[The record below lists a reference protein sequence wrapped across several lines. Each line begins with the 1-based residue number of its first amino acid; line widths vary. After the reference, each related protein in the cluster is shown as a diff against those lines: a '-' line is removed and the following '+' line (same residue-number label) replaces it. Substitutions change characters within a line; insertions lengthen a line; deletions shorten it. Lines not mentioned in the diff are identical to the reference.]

1 MAYSAARE
9 PSMNVASWERWAS
22 TLGGAALV
30 LNALR
35 RPSLLTTLL
44 AAGGAMLVERGLTGR
59 CPLYQALGISSR
71 GSDSLESEKYRL
83 VEETSMDSF
92 PASDPPSW
100 TSSAPG
106 GPAVH

>member
-71 GSDSLESEKYRL
+71 SSDSLESEEYRL

-100 TSSAPG
+100 TSSASG

>member
-1 MAYSAARE
+1 
-9 PSMNVASWERWAS
+9 MNVASWERWVS

-35 RPSLLTTLL
+35 RPSLVTTLM
-44 AAGGAMLVERGLTGR
+44 AAGGAMLVERGLTGH

-71 GSDSLESEKYRL
+71 TSESQESKKHRL
-83 VEETSMDSF
+83 VDEASMESF

-100 TSSAPG
+100 GPSASG
-106 GPAVH
+106 SPAVH

>member
-9 PSMNVASWERWAS
+9 PSMNVAGWERWAS

-35 RPSLLTTLL
+35 RPSLLTTFL
-44 AAGGAMLVERGLTGR
+44 AAGGAMLVERGLTGH

-71 GSDSLESEKYRL
+71 SSEPLESKKHRL
-83 VEETSMDSF
+83 VEEASMESF

-100 TSSAPG
+100 TSSASG
-106 GPAVH
+106 SPAVH

>member
-9 PSMNVASWERWAS
+9 PSMNIASWERWAS

-35 RPSLLTTLL
+35 RPSLLTTVL
-44 AAGGAMLVERGLTGR
+44 AAGGAMLVERGLTGH
-59 CPLYQALGISSR
+59 CSLYQALGISSR
-71 GSDSLESEKYRL
+71 NSDAPESETYRL
-83 VEETSMDSF
+83 VEETSMGSF

-100 TSSAPG
+100 TSSASG